1 MNDQSILFE
10 ADDGYA
16 TITLNR
22 PERLNSFT
30 AAMHAELRQALA
42 RVKADTTVHA
52 LLLTGNGRGFC
63 AGQDLEERNFAAGA
77 APPDLGATIGENC
90 NPLVRGLR
98 ELPIPVVCAVNGVA
112 AGAGANVALACDIV
126 LAARSASFIQVFSRI
141 GLIPDSGG
149 TYFLPRM
156 VGEARARALAMLGE
170 RLTAEQAE
178 AWGMIWKCVD
188 DAELMS
194 AARELA
200 RQLARGPTRAMAGIK
215 TALDAT
221 AANDFRAQL
230 ELEREL
236 QRELGRSEDYREG
249 VTAFKEKRQPQFK
262 GR

>member
-1 MNDQSILFE
+1 MGDPSILFE

-42 RVKADTTVHA
+42 RVRADSTVRA
-52 LLLTGNGRGFC
+52 LLLTGSGRGFC
-63 AGQDLEERNFAAGA
+63 AGQDLEERNVVAGT

-98 ELPIPVVCAVNGVA
+98 ELPIPIVCAVNGVA

-126 LAARSASFIQVFSRI
+126 LAARSASFIQAFSKI
-141 GLIPDSGG
+141 GLIPDCGG
-149 TYFLPRM
+149 TYFLPRL
-156 VGEARARALAMLGE
+156 VGDARARALTMLGE

-194 AARELA
+194 TARNLA

-215 TALDAT
+215 KALDAT
-221 AANDFRAQL
+221 AANGLIAQL
-230 ELEREL
+230 DLEREL